1 MRSCTLGIDVG
12 TSSVKCV
19 LIDEQGGVLAVQS
32 ESYAFL
38 SPKPLWAETDPSVW
52 WNALLKALKK
62 LWARDAI
69 NPSALE
75 AVGLTGQMHGLVL
88 LDAQGKVLR
97 PCMMWNDQRAF
108 EECRLVEKT
117 LGKANVLKSA
127 GSALLPGFT
136 APKLAWVRT
145 HEPEVY
151 AATKHILLPKD
162 YIRYCL
168 GDFLGTDV
176 SDASGTGLLD
186 VGRRVWSQ
194 EMLDAFDVKSS
205 LLPELAESPDVT
217 STVSAEASAL
227 TSLPQGLPIVAG
239 AGDQAACG
247 VGVGVV
253 EPGTASISLGTSGVV
268 FSYSDTYRV
277 EPGGRLHAF
286 CHAVPGKWHLMG
298 VMLSAA
304 GSYAWLSQL
313 LEKDFKTMDA
323 LAATISPGA
332 EGLFF
337 LPYLAGERTPHND
350 PMAKGAFVGMTVR
363 HQVAHLVRAVLEGVC
378 FGLRDAI
385 ELMHA
390 LDVFPSR
397 YVLSG
402 GGAQSPLWSSILAS
416 VLRETLY
423 PLAISEGAAY
433 GAALLASVGAGVH
446 ATVAEAS
453 EAALSLKSDVDP
465 QSSDSEHYRNL
476 YDLYRSLYPDLKS
489 FFQDLG
495 KA

>member
-1 MRSCTLGIDVG
+1 
-12 TSSVKCV
+12 
-19 LIDEQGGVLAVQS
+19 
-32 ESYAFL
+32 
-38 SPKPLWAETDPSVW
+38 
-52 WNALLKALKK
+52 
-62 LWARDAI
+62 
-69 NPSALE
+69 
-75 AVGLTGQMHGLVL
+75 
-88 LDAQGKVLR
+88 
-97 PCMMWNDQRAF
+97 
-108 EECRLVEKT
+108 
-117 LGKANVLKSA
+117 
-127 GSALLPGFT
+127 
-136 APKLAWVRT
+136 
-145 HEPEVY
+145 
-151 AATKHILLPKD
+151 
-162 YIRYCL
+162 
-168 GDFLGTDV
+168 
-176 SDASGTGLLD
+176 
-186 VGRRVWSQ
+186 
-194 EMLDAFDVKSS
+194 
-205 LLPELAESPDVT
+205 
-217 STVSAEASAL
+217 
-227 TSLPQGLPIVAG
+227 
-239 AGDQAACG
+239 
-247 VGVGVV
+247 
-253 EPGTASISLGTSGVV
+253 
-268 FSYSDTYRV
+268 
-277 EPGGRLHAF
+277 
-286 CHAVPGKWHLMG
+286 MG